1 MVQAAARGKQQL
13 QLMQRLHC
21 MHREQQKYGQW
32 QVGSYVANP
41 QTSRYKGA
49 MSLSRDD
56 EQKMRVSA
64 VLVLLAIAGANIA
77 SAQTVSQG
85 TLCHIILPTITA
97 V

>member
-1 MVQAAARGKQQL
+1 MTGVYICCKSADIAL
-13 QLMQRLHC
+13 Q
-21 MHREQQKYGQW
+21 
-32 QVGSYVANP
+32 
-41 QTSRYKGA
+41 GA

-77 SAQTVSQG
+77 SAQIVSQG